1 MSTQSRTPS
10 PGQPV
15 CCPPKRSLATRKLVS
30 PKHAVEL
37 TSLFK
42 VLGNETRVRLLHA
55 LVRSG
60 ELCVSELAK
69 TIGLKPQAVSNQLQ
83 RLADRGVV
91 ATRREGTTIHYRIV
105 DPCVAELFDRA
116 LCLLEDAKRGVHTR
130 RA

>member
-1 MSTQSRTPS
+1 MPRHSKTP
-10 PGQPV
+10 PAGLPA

-30 PKHAVEL
+30 PEHAVAL

-42 VLGNETRVRLLHA
+42 VLGNETRIRLLHA
-55 LVRSG
+55 LVRAG

-116 LCLLEDAKRGVHTR
+116 LCLLEDAKNGIHVR

>member
-1 MSTQSRTPS
+1 MPIHSKTSSASLPT
-10 PGQPV
+10 
-15 CCPPKRSLATRKLVS
+15 CCPPKRPLAARKLVS
-30 PKHAVEL
+30 PEHAVEL

-55 LVRSG
+55 LVRAG
-60 ELCVSELAK
+60 ELCVSELAE

-91 ATRREGTTIHYRIV
+91 ATRRDGTMIHYRIV

>member
-1 MSTQSRTPS
+1 MTPS
-10 PGQPV
+10 SDLPA
-15 CCPPKRSLATRKLVS
+15 CCPPKHSLATRELVS
-30 PKHAVEL
+30 PEHAVEL
-37 TSLFK
+37 ASLFK

-55 LVRSG
+55 LVRAG
-60 ELCVSELAK
+60 ELCVSELAE

-116 LCLLEDAKRGVHTR
+116 LCLLEDAKSDVHTR

>member
-1 MSTQSRTPS
+1 MPTHSKAPS
-10 PGQPV
+10 AGLPT
-15 CCPPKRSLATRKLVS
+15 CCPPKRSLAVRKLVS
-30 PKHAVEL
+30 PEHVEL

-60 ELCVSELAK
+60 ELCVSELAE

-83 RLADRGVV
+83 RLAGRGVV
-91 ATRREGTTIHYRIV
+91 ATRRDGTTIHYRIV

-130 RA
+130 RT